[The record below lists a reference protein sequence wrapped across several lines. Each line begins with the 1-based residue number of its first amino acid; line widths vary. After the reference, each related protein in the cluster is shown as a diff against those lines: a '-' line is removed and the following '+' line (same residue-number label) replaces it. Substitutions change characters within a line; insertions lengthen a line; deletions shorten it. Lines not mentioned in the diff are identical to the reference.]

1 MSPRLGRI
9 GRLSVVLLVLAVV
22 VCSCGGAGASPD
34 ASAPDASAPDASAP
48 DASAPDASAPSPAP
62 TPGPTQTASAA
73 PTQGPTIGPAGS
85 PCEVVACPGTVEV
98 VRSLGTPVTDRS
110 TDWAGYAVSSTST
123 PFTCVEAT
131 WTQPSVVCRGT
142 GLAAVA
148 FWVGIGGIGQAGLV
162 QAGTQTQCQH
172 GVPTIGAW
180 HQSLPREPYAV
191 ATDLAVAVGDRV
203 HTRVLAVGHS
213 AYSLTVEN
221 LTTGTSVAVTS
232 PNTTL
237 DPTTAEWI
245 VEAPTVG
252 CPKGCAIA
260 SLPDFG
266 TMTFSDVSTTIGG
279 VNGPLDAAGFV
290 HTRTTLVTTS
300 GLARA
305 SVSAT
310 SRNGRSFAV
319 TWERR

>member
-1 MSPRLGRI
+1 VAPAPSPVVRSDHPGGAPMSLRLGRI
-9 GRLSVVLLVLAVV
+9 GRLSVVLLVLAVL
-22 VCSCGGAGASPD
+22 VCSCGGAGAS
-34 ASAPDASAPDASAP
+34 PDASAPDASAP

-85 PCEVVACPGTVEV
+85 PSEVVACPGTVEV

-162 QAGTQTQCQH
+162 QAGTQTQCQ
-172 GVPTIGAW
+172 
-180 HQSLPREPYAV
+180 YAV